1 MSASVVNKGIQVQL
15 GFGGI
20 VSENL
25 QMESASEKPSARSK
39 FLKDENNNR
48 CSQLISNVGKEY
60 TIEGVILDDLS
71 HTEMIAMRALEIG
84 SLISVTPTGGTAQKC
99 TITDLEL
106 KFSRTQAMGSI
117 SFRYIVDIDPTVTP

>member
-1 MSASVVNKGIQVQL
+1 MSTAPVVKGVQVQL

-20 VSENL
+20 VSDNL
-25 QMESASEKPSARSK
+25 QMEDASDKPSARSK

-48 CSQLISNVGKEY
+48 CTQIISNVGREY
-60 TIEGVILDDLS
+60 TINGVILDDGS
-71 HTEMIAMRALEIG
+71 HTEIAALRALEVG

-106 KFSRTQAMGSI
+106 KYTRTQAMGSI
-117 SFRYIVDIDPTVTP
+117 SFRYIVDIDPTVA